1 MSPTTAPRRLA
12 SVREMRRI
20 YPLAFRTEAVL
31 RNLLT
36 KDPELARVCVRR
48 LGTRLL
54 IDLDAFE
61 RWLDQQG
68 ADGAVE
74 EGR

>member
-1 MSPTTAPRRLA
+1 
-12 SVREMRRI
+12 MRRI

-31 RNLLT
+31 RGVLT
-36 KDPELARVCVRR
+36 QDPELARVCVRR

-61 RWLDQQG
+61 RWLDQQAG
-68 ADGAVE
+68 GDA
-74 EGR
+74 R